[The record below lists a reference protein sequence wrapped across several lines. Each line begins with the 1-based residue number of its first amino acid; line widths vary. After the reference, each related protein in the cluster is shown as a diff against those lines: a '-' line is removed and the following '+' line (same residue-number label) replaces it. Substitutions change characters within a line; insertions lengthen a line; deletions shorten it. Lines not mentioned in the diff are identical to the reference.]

1 MAVPASVDA
10 NPQDLDSLSQAGQ
23 AVKAHGAGYYAW
35 RRFMHNKLAMSGL
48 VIVAILCI
56 MVPLMINRAALC
68 GVLVAGTVSVLAYK
82 LPYKLGLLLAVL
94 VGMVTAMVIEET
106 MDKIKAR
113 RG

>member
-1 MAVPASVDA
+1 
-10 NPQDLDSLSQAGQ
+10 
-23 AVKAHGAGYYAW
+23 
-35 RRFMHNKLAMSGL
+35 
-48 VIVAILCI
+48 
-56 MVPLMINRAALC
+56 MINRAALC
-68 GVLVAGTVSVLAYK
+68 GVLVAGTVSVLAYE